1 VAWPDQPALEALE
14 ARVERALAVGGPGDL
29 EVLGYGEISA
39 VLALEAPGGP
49 FACKRLPPFAGS
61 ASLEAYR
68 ACLEDYLGALAGRGL
83 RVAPTALLHLE
94 RTDGRLTAYCVQA
107 ALPPGSL
114 LPGILARAGE
124 GRARALFG
132 RLLEA
137 VERAVGP
144 ELGLDGQM
152 SNWAV
157 AGGELIY
164 LDVTTPMMRDG
175 AGAERLDTGLFLAS
189 LPWAL
194 RGPVR
199 RFLLGGILEKYYQP
213 RGVVLDALANLV
225 KERLE
230 RWLPA
235 FLEESNARVRP
246 ALSQEEVRR
255 YYAADARTW
264 ALLQRLRR
272 LDRAWQRR
280 VRRRPYPFLLPGR
293 IERHV

>member
-1 VAWPDQPALEALE
+1 MAWPDQAALEALE
-14 ARVERALAVGGPGDL
+14 ARVGRALAAGGSGDL

-49 FACKRLPPFAGS
+49 FACKRLPPFPGV

-68 ACLEDYLGALAGRGL
+68 ACLTEYLAALAARGVL
-83 RVAPTALLHLE
+83 VAPTQLRHVE
-94 RTDGRLTAYCVQA
+94 RQGGGLVAYCIQV
-107 ALPPGSL
+107 ALPAGSL
-114 LPGILARAGE
+114 LPAVLARAGE
-124 GRARALFG
+124 GRARELFA
-132 RLLEA
+132 RLLGA
-137 VERAVGP
+137 VERATGNG
-144 ELGLDGQM
+144 LGLDGQV

-157 AGGELIY
+157 AAGDLVY

-175 AGAERLDTGLFLAS
+175 AGTERLDTGLFLAS

-199 RFLLGGILEKYYQP
+199 RFLLGEILDKYYRP

-225 KERLE
+225 KEGLG

-235 FLEESNARVRP
+235 FLEEANARVRP
-246 ALSQEEVRR
+246 ALSEEEVRR
-255 YYAADARTW
+255 HYASDARTW

-280 VRRRPYPFLLPGR
+280 VRRRVYPFLLPGR